1 MLTFHPID
9 YLRNGTILGG
19 KSRYRILSEVGVFL
33 GLSPI
38 NVYRIGRNFFDNC
51 HENDLYNNKHIICR
65 YAFVSVSS
73 IKTFEPVFEYV
84 KKGKVLDFGSGIG
97 ICFDEIRNNSNY
109 EKYFLD
115 IPGPAFDFVK
125 FKYPDSHFIQ
135 APCDEFGKEYDL
147 IVLTDVLE
155 HLPDPITS
163 LEKIL
168 NALKPRAY
176 ILYNFNTN
184 IEKPG
189 HLLGS
194 IRRKPDCDLMLR
206 NECFFKCFL
215 IRMPQFELW
224 QKK

>member
-1 MLTFHPID
+1 MKISEPFFIERSNPYFNWKASFARGLRKNIKLLTFHPID

-97 ICFDEIRNNSNY
+97 VCFDEI
-109 EKYFLD
+109 
-115 IPGPAFDFVK
+115 PAHHWSV
-125 FKYPDSHFIQ
+125 
-135 APCDEFGKEYDL
+135 
-147 IVLTDVLE
+147 DVNQYV
-155 HLPDPITS
+155 HSD
-163 LEKIL
+163 K
-168 NALKPRAY
+168 
-176 ILYNFNTN
+176 
-184 IEKPG
+184 
-189 HLLGS
+189 
-194 IRRKPDCDLMLR
+194 
-206 NECFFKCFL
+206 KCCW
-215 IRMPQFELW
+215 R
-224 QKK
+224 